1 MVMQTPRTMATGNGW
16 GGESSGSKPLVG
28 KALLDRARSLSNRP
42 EEQIARACG
51 YVGPSGRVLRKS
63 FYRALVEAKG
73 YQMPSS
79 SSSTA
84 SPGGGSSPGGSGAG
98 KGRQA
103 EYRTRVH
110 GNGNLLIGHAYTRR
124 MGLEPGDEFHIEL
137 HPETGAIWLVP
148 LEPGEASAI
157 AQQLLE
163 DGSELEDD
171 DNEED
176 AAEEVDEE
184 ADEEVEEIGEEIV
197 DETIDEMVDEEDFG
211 KTKAEDS
218 LNAGNGH
225 QSRVDT

>member
-1 MVMQTPRTMATGNGW
+1 MATGNGW
-16 GGESSGSKPLVG
+16 GGESAGSKPLVG

-73 YQMPSS
+73 YQLLGT
-79 SSSTA
+79 STA
-84 SPGGGSSPGGSGAG
+84 GAGAGAGSSPGGGGNAG

-137 HPETGAIWLVP
+137 HPETGAIWLLP

-163 DGSELEDD
+163 DSDDTDTDEAEDESDDSE
-171 DNEED
+171 EED
-176 AAEEVDEE
+176 GEDEKE
-184 ADEEVEEIGEEIV
+184 DEDENEIV
-197 DETIDEMVDEEDFG
+197 DFNADSEVDDNIDSGSSAG
-211 KTKAEDS
+211 K
-218 LNAGNGH
+218 
-225 QSRVDT
+225 V

>member
-73 YQMPSS
+73 YQMPSN
-79 SSSTA
+79 TA

-163 DGSELEDD
+163 DGSELDDD
-171 DNEED
+171 DNDED
-176 AAEEVDEE
+176 VVEEVDEE
-184 ADEEVEEIGEEIV
+184 ADEIVGEIVEEMVGEIV
-197 DETIDEMVDEEDFG
+197 DGKDFVN
-211 KTKAEDS
+211 ANSESD

-225 QSRVDT
+225 QSTTDA